1 LTKIKKS
8 IVLKAKYFEWKA
20 NTVDFKRKKIQ
31 LKNWKQNISCW
42 ENPLWAKIRAK
53 HKKLFFQQKV
63 GVF

>member
-31 LKNWKQNISCW
+31 LKNGNKIFHVGKIHSGQKSGQNTKSYFS
-42 ENPLWAKIRAK
+42 N
-53 HKKLFFQQKV
+53 KK
-63 GVF
+63 